1 MALTITEQDKQ
12 LLELVAKGESGGDY
26 DIVNTIGRVHGLT
39 SMTLAQVLD
48 RQIQWKV
55 SGKSSG
61 AAGKYQFVHDTLDA
75 TIKFA
80 GIPRTTLFSP
90 DVQDYLIVQT
100 LRLQRKYDSWKAGGV
115 PDDQFM
121 LLLAKEFA
129 SVPVPY
135 DMKGH
140 IEFVK
145 RGQSYYT
152 SFGRNA
158 KNTGKPNTP
167 HNVND
172 FLQKLANIRKGG
184 PGATITLSEQAAT
197 SAAGA
202 LPMTQA
208 EIAAGG
214 GQRTRGIQPNQ
225 LPMPNSQLPAASNP
239 YLYVPI
245 AAENNRYDFRTGKKV
260 TDLLVYG
267 TNPMSNYGLT
277 DYTGQAP
284 VADDGREGIT
294 AEQKQ
299 AATANRVNVGY
310 NTGQVD
316 PSIAIRAG
324 LLPGPGTVRST
335 TIKQNSELDALGK
348 LQ

>member
-1 MALTITEQDKQ
+1 MALTITQQDKQ

-26 DIVNTIGRVHGLT
+26 DIVNTIGRVSGLT
-39 SMTLAQVLD
+39 SMTLNQVLAEQL
-48 RQIQWKV
+48 RLKA
-55 SGKSSG
+55 SGRSSG

-80 GIPRTTLFSP
+80 GVPRNTLFSP

-121 LLLAKEFA
+121 INLAKEFS

-140 IEFVK
+140 VIFVK

-158 KNTGKPNTP
+158 KDTGKPNTP
-167 HNVND
+167 HNVNS
-172 FLQKLANIRKGG
+172 FLQKLADIRKGG

-225 LPMPNSQLPAASNP
+225 LPMPNSQLPSVSNP

-267 TNPMSNYGLT
+267 TNPMSNFGLT
-277 DYTGQAP
+277 NYTG
-284 VADDGREGIT
+284 VADAGREGIT
-294 AEQKQ
+294 AEQQQ

-316 PSIAIRAG
+316 PSIALRAG